1 MILCRLFWEFCKTG
15 LFAIGGG
22 MATVPFLR
30 EIADKTGWFT
40 AGQLA
45 DMIAVSESTPGPL
58 GVNMATYVGYT
69 VGLSQLGSP
78 WMGIV
83 GAVVATLGLIFP
95 SIVIVLCISF
105 FLKRFRTST
114 LVDAALYG
122 LRPASVALI
131 SAAGVEIVLFAILRV
146 DSIYQ
151 IGAAQLSWKSVALAA
166 GVYAGTNLIPKLKK
180 LHPIW
185 FILLSAIVG
194 VVLKM
199 G

>member
-1 MILCRLFWEFCKTG
+1 MILCKLFWEFCKTG

-69 VGLSQLGSP
+69 VGSSQLGSP

-83 GAVVATLGLIFP
+83 GAVMATLGLIFP

-151 IGAAQLSWKSVALAA
+151 IGAVQFSWKSVLLAA

-180 LHPIW
+180 IHPIW

-194 VVLKM
+194 VILKM

>member
-1 MILCRLFWEFCKTG
+1 MILCKLFWEFCKTG

-83 GAVVATLGLIFP
+83 GAVAATLGLIFP
-95 SIVIVLCISF
+95 SIVIVLCISI

-151 IGAAQLSWKSVALAA
+151 MGAAQLSWKSVALAA

-180 LHPIW
+180 LPPIW
-185 FILLSAIVG
+185 FILLAAIVG
-194 VVLKM
+194 VLLKM

>member
-1 MILCRLFWEFCKTG
+1 MILCKLFWEFCKTG

-30 EIADKTGWFT
+30 EIANKTGWFT

-83 GAVVATLGLIFP
+83 GAVAATLGLIFP

-131 SAAGVEIVLFAILRV
+131 SAAGVEIVLFAMLRV

-185 FILLSAIVG
+185 FIFLSAIVG
-194 VVLKM
+194 VLLKM

>member
-1 MILCRLFWEFCKTG
+1 MILCKLFWEFCKTG

-83 GAVVATLGLIFP
+83 GAVTATLGLIFP

-194 VVLKM
+194 VLLKM

>member
-1 MILCRLFWEFCKTG
+1 MILLQLFWEFFKTG

-22 MATVPFLR
+22 LATVPFLQD
-30 EIADKTGWFT
+30 ISAKTGWYT

-45 DMIAVSESTPGPL
+45 DMIAVSESTPGPM

-69 VGLSQLGSP
+69 VGSQELGGP
-78 WMGIV
+78 VMG
-83 GAVVATLGLIFP
+83 VVSAIIATLGLVAP
-95 SIVIVLCISF
+95 SVIIIMIVAY
-105 FLKRFRTST
+105 FLKRFRSSK
-114 LVDAALYG
+114 LVDGALYG

-131 SAAGVEIVLFAILRV
+131 SAAGVDILLIAVLRV
-146 DSIYQ
+146 DSIYRV
-151 IGAAQLSWKSVALAA
+151 AQSALSWKALVLAA
-166 GVYAGTNLIPKLKK
+166 LVYVGTHVKKLKS

-185 FILLSAIVG
+185 FIAASAVIG

>member
-1 MILCRLFWEFCKTG
+1 MILCKLFWEFCKTG

-69 VGLSQLGSP
+69 VGSTQLGSP

-83 GAVVATLGLIFP
+83 GAVTATLGLIFP

-151 IGAAQLSWKSVALAA
+151 IGAAQLSWKSVLLAA

-194 VVLKM
+194 VILKM

>member
-1 MILCRLFWEFCKTG
+1 MILLKLFWEFFKTG

-22 MATVPFLR
+22 MATVPFLQD
-30 EIADKTGWFT
+30 ISAKTGWYT

-69 VGLSQLGSP
+69 VGSEQLGSP
-78 WMGIV
+78 AMGILA
-83 GAVVATLGLIFP
+83 AVIATLGLIAP
-95 SIVIVLCISF
+95 SVIIIIIIAY
-105 FLKRFRTST
+105 FLKRFRSST

-131 SAAGVEIVLFAILRV
+131 SAAGVDIVLIAVLRV
-146 DSIYQ
+146 DSIYHITQ
-151 IGAAQLSWKSVALAA
+151 SALSWKALVLAA
-166 GVYAGTNLIPKLKK
+166 AVAAATNWKKLKK

-185 FILLSAIVG
+185 FIAASAILG

>member
-1 MILCRLFWEFCKTG
+1 MILWKLFWEFFKTG

-22 MATVPFLR
+22 MATVPFLQD
-30 EIADKTGWFT
+30 ISVKTGWYT

-69 VGLSQLGSP
+69 VGAQELGGP
-78 WMGIV
+78 VMGV
-83 GAVVATLGLIFP
+83 AGAVVATVGLITP
-95 SIVIVLCISF
+95 SIIIIMIIAY
-105 FLKRFRTST
+105 FLKRFRDSR

-131 SAAGVEIVLFAILRV
+131 SAAGVDIVLFAVLRV
-146 DSIYQ
+146 ESVYRI
-151 IGAAQLSWKSVALAA
+151 AQAVLSWKALALAA
-166 GVYAGTNLIPKLKK
+166 AVLAATHVRKLKK

-185 FILLSAIVG
+185 FIAASALVG
-194 VVLKM
+194 VLLEM

>member
-1 MILCRLFWEFCKTG
+1 MILCKLFWEFCKTG

-69 VGLSQLGSP
+69 VGSSQLGSP

-166 GVYAGTNLIPKLKK
+166 GVYAGTNLIPKIKK

-194 VVLKM
+194 VILKM

>member
-1 MILCRLFWEFCKTG
+1 MILCKLFWEFCKTG

-69 VGLSQLGSP
+69 VGSTQLGSP

-83 GAVVATLGLIFP
+83 GAVTATLGLIFP

-131 SAAGVEIVLFAILRV
+131 SAAGVEIVLFAMLRV

-166 GVYAGTNLIPKLKK
+166 GVYAGTNLIPTLKK

-194 VVLKM
+194 VLLKM

>member
-1 MILCRLFWEFCKTG
+1 MILCKLFWEFCKTG

-69 VGLSQLGSP
+69 VGSSQLGSP

-83 GAVVATLGLIFP
+83 GAVTATLGLIFP

-114 LVDAALYG
+114 MVDAALYG

-194 VVLKM
+194 IVLKM

>member
-1 MILCRLFWEFCKTG
+1 MILCKLFWEFCKTG

-69 VGLSQLGSP
+69 VGSSQLGSP

-151 IGAAQLSWKSVALAA
+151 IGAAQLSWKSVLLAA

-194 VVLKM
+194 IILKM

>member
-1 MILCRLFWEFCKTG
+1 MILCKLFWEFCKTG

-30 EIADKTGWFT
+30 EIADKTDWFT

-69 VGLSQLGSP
+69 VGSSQLGSP

-83 GAVVATLGLIFP
+83 GAVTATLGLIFP

-166 GVYAGTNLIPKLKK
+166 GVYAGANLIPKLKK

-194 VVLKM
+194 VILKM

>member
-1 MILCRLFWEFCKTG
+1 MILCKLFWEFCKTG

-69 VGLSQLGSP
+69 VGSSQLGSP

-83 GAVVATLGLIFP
+83 GAVAATLGLIFP

-194 VVLKM
+194 IILKM

>member
-1 MILCRLFWEFCKTG
+1 MILCKLFWEFCKTG

-69 VGLSQLGSP
+69 VGSSQLGSP

-194 VVLKM
+194 IILKM

>member
-1 MILCRLFWEFCKTG
+1 MILCKLFWEFCKTG

-69 VGLSQLGSP
+69 VGLSRLGSP

-83 GAVVATLGLIFP
+83 GAVTATLGLIFP

-131 SAAGVEIVLFAILRV
+131 SAAGVEIVLFAMLRV

-151 IGAAQLSWKSVALAA
+151 IGAAQLSWKSVLLAA

-194 VVLKM
+194 IVLKM

>member
-1 MILCRLFWEFCKTG
+1 MILCKLFWEFCKTG

-83 GAVVATLGLIFP
+83 GAVTATLGLIFP
-95 SIVIVLCISF
+95 SIVIVLCISS

-194 VVLKM
+194 VILKM